1 MTLLSALDHNFLLW
15 VNQGWACPAL
25 DRFFIFITHMRNLS
39 PVVALLVVWWLWKGG
54 AKGRWLV
61 LALLVCV
68 GITDQLSS
76 HLIKNIAKRERP
88 CRALMEVRAI
98 DGCGPAYS
106 FPSSHATNIGGA
118 MTLVTLAFPA
128 AWPLTVFTALS
139 VGFSRIYL
147 GVHYPTDVLAG
158 WILGFLCAL
167 GVWRLKGWAEGRWF
181 RPAPQAAVQAM
192 ARSKPKRK
200 RTGR

>member
-1 MTLLSALDHNFLLW
+1 MSAILSWDHAFLLW

-25 DRFFIFITHMRNLS
+25 DRFFIFVTHMRNLS
-39 PVVALLVVWWLWKGG
+39 PVVVLLVGWWLWKGG

-61 LALLVCV
+61 FALLVCV
-68 GITDQLSS
+68 GITDQMSS
-76 HLIKNIAKRERP
+76 HLIKDVVKRERP

-128 AWPLTVFTALS
+128 SWPLTVFTALS

-147 GVHYPTDVLAG
+147 GVHYPTDVLVG

-181 RPAPQAAVQAM
+181 RPVPQAVDRAP
-192 ARSKPKRK
+192 RSKHQRKKTKR
-200 RTGR
+200 